1 MNIEAFIIEFLSAR
15 LDVPVSGDRPDLSTA
30 TKFVTVEKTGSNYA
44 NHISSA
50 EIAVQSWST
59 SRAAASELNEKV
71 KKAMAEALHQDCIS
85 RCALDT
91 DYNFPDLASKRP
103 RYQALYEV
111 VYSE

>member
-1 MNIEAFIIEFLSAR
+1 MNIEAFIIEFLAAR
-15 LDVPVSGDRPDLSTA
+15 MPVPVFGDRPDLSTA
-30 TKFVTVEKTGSNYA
+30 TEFVTVEKTGSSYSNFIA
-44 NHISSA
+44 SA

-59 SRAAASELNEKV
+59 TRAAASELNETV
-71 KKAMAEALHQDCIS
+71 KKTMAEALHQDCIS

-103 RYQALYEV
+103 RYQALYEI